1 ISSTLL
7 FFILGSVCYY
17 CNFQPTLK
25 SHPKF
30 LKNQIRQEIRE
41 SMLSLFVLNI
51 LTAPIFV
58 VQIRGYS
65 KLYGSPEEGPGYWY
79 EAAQFLFFVAFSDT
93 MMYWLHRLFHLPLL
107 FNTMH
112 KGHHRFIIPTP
123 FSAYAFNPIEAYIM
137 SLPIHAYGFIL
148 PMSKF
153 AYMVIFFITNMWS
166 FLLHDSQDTF
176 HTVHHKNVKFNFGQF
191 LPLWDQLAGTYQDPL
206 RFFSPKR
213 SAQSL
218 KTRDNSRATEK
229 GRS

>member
-1 ISSTLL
+1 ISSTLF
-7 FFILGSVCYY
+7 FFILGGVCYY

-30 LKNQIRQEIRE
+30 LKKQVRQEIRE
-41 SMLSLFVLNI
+41 SMLSLFVLNV

-79 EAAQFLFFVAFSDT
+79 EAAQFLLFVVFSDT

-112 KGHHRFIIPTP
+112 KGHHRFVIPTP

-153 AYMVIFFITNMWS
+153 AYIAIFLISNIWS

-176 HTVHHKNVKFNFGQF
+176 HTVHHRNVKFNFGQF

-206 RFFSPKR
+206 CFFSPKR
-213 SAQSL
+213 SAQSF
-218 KTRDNSRATEK
+218 KTRENSRATAK
-229 GRS
+229 GSS